1 MKKILIT
8 GGSGTIGSS
17 FIKNYYD
24 DYKFYSYSRNEKMQ
38 VSLKRSFD
46 KVKIILGAVEDKIT
60 LSQAIID
67 IKPDVV
73 IHAAALKHVDT
84 GEITPI
90 QTIKSNIVGS
100 LNIIECCSEYNVPVT
115 IAISTDKACVPEQN
129 YGYSK
134 LLMEKMFIEANNE
147 RNKFSVCRF
156 GNVTHSHGSVLP
168 FWLRL
173 KANNETLKLTDSRMN
188 RLMFSQREAVDLV
201 HKTMAWTE
209 EDSGGFI
216 LSKKMK
222 TVNMMELAKIIS
234 DKVEEIGIRPGEKL
248 DETLISTNEL
258 PYTHCIGDF
267 IKITPEENTSLTNNL
282 TEEYSSLTAE
292 KMNVDEMID
301 MVAETDKNLKKSL
314 FKYGI
319 YG

>member
-1 MKKILIT
+1 
-8 GGSGTIGSS
+8 
-17 FIKNYYD
+17 
-24 DYKFYSYSRNEKMQ
+24 
-38 VSLKRSFD
+38 
-46 KVKIILGAVEDKIT
+46 
-60 LSQAIID
+60 
-67 IKPDVV
+67 
-73 IHAAALKHVDT
+73 
-84 GEITPI
+84 
-90 QTIKSNIVGS
+90 
-100 LNIIECCSEYNVPVT
+100 
-115 IAISTDKACVPEQN
+115 
-129 YGYSK
+129 
-134 LLMEKMFIEANNE
+134 MFIEANNE

-188 RLMFSQREAVDLV
+188 RLMFSQKEAVDLV
-201 HKTMAWTE
+201 HKTMQWTRKG
-209 EDSGGFI
+209 DGGFI

-222 TVNMMELAKIIS
+222 TVNMLELAKVIS
-234 DKVEEIGIRPGEKL
+234 DDVGSQSDSIALTNDTIINNNISVSDSLGEKL

-258 PYTHCIGDF
+258 PYSHCIGDF
-267 IKITPEENTSLTNNL
+267 IKITEEENTSRIDIL
-282 TEEYSSLTAE
+282 TEEYSSLTAK